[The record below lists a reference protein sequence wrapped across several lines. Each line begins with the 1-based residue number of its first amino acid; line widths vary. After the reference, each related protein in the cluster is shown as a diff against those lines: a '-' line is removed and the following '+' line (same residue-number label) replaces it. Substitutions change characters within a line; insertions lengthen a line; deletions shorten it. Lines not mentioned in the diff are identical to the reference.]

1 MSKLRRKRE
10 KGEGGR
16 GVREEGIGFE
26 NGRRKGK

>member
-1 MSKLRRKRE
+1 VHREGERKRE

-26 NGRRKGK
+26 NG